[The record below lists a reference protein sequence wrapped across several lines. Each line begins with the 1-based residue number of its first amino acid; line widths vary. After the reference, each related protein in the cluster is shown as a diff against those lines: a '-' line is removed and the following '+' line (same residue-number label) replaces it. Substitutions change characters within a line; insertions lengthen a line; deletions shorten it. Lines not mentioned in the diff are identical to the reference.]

1 MSVLEPRRRRR
12 TSLALLL
19 LTSITLLSLDYQG
32 FQPLNQVQ
40 SAVRSIVDPL
50 AGSSDSITSPI
61 TNAWRSF
68 SEFEELEDE
77 NIRLK
82 RELAEIQGNS
92 VRASAAEE
100 SLRALLE
107 EIEIDYIGG
116 AETVVAQVIDRP
128 GNFESYSI
136 EIDRGTDDGVR
147 RGMPVVTSAGLVGRV
162 SEVQGGFSQV
172 RLLHQPDFPLGIR
185 VVGTGEV
192 ALARGQGIGQDL
204 VVKDGIIEATVIK
217 VGDPVVTSGIEGSSY
232 PPDLVVGVVSDVD
245 FDAQLLEQEI
255 SVRLVAQL
263 DDLRF
268 VTIILWT
275 VDGDSAP

>member
-1 MSVLEPRRRRR
+1 MSVLDPRRRRR

-116 AETVVAQVIDRP
+116 AATVVAQVIDRP

>member
-1 MSVLEPRRRRR
+1 
-12 TSLALLL
+12 
-19 LTSITLLSLDYQG
+19 
-32 FQPLNQVQ
+32 
-40 SAVRSIVDPL
+40 
-50 AGSSDSITSPI
+50 
-61 TNAWRSF
+61 
-68 SEFEELEDE
+68 
-77 NIRLK
+77 
-82 RELAEIQGNS
+82 
-92 VRASAAEE
+92 
-100 SLRALLE
+100 
-107 EIEIDYIGG
+107 
-116 AETVVAQVIDRP
+116 
-128 GNFESYSI
+128 
-136 EIDRGTDDGVR
+136 
-147 RGMPVVTSAGLVGRV
+147 
-162 SEVQGGFSQV
+162 
-172 RLLHQPDFPLGIR
+172 
-185 VVGTGEV
+185 VGTGEV

>member
-1 MSVLEPRRRRR
+1 MSVLDPRRRRR

-172 RLLHQPDFPLGIR
+172 RLLHQLDFPLGIR

-204 VVKDGIIEATVIK
+204 VVKDGIIEETVIK

-255 SVRLVAQL
+255 SVRLVARL

>member
-1 MSVLEPRRRRR
+1 MSVLDPRRRRR
-12 TSLALLL
+12 TLLILLL
-19 LTSITLLSLDYQG
+19 LTSITVLSLDYQG
-32 FQPLNQVQ
+32 FRPLNQVQ
-40 SAVRSIVDPL
+40 SVARSNVDPL

-61 TNAWRSF
+61 TNAWRSVT
-68 SEFEELEDE
+68 EFEDLQDE
-77 NIRLK
+77 NSRLK
-82 RELAEIQGNS
+82 GELAELRGNS
-92 VRASAAEE
+92 IQASAAED

-116 AETVVAQVIDRP
+116 ADTVVAQVVDRP

-162 SEVQGGFSQV
+162 SEVQAGFSQV
-172 RLLHQPDFPLGIR
+172 RLLHQPEFPLGIR

-204 VVKDGIIEATVIK
+204 VVKEGIIEETIIK

-232 PPDLVVGVVSDVD
+232 PPDLVVGVISEVE
-245 FDAQLLEQEI
+245 FDTRLLEQEI
-255 SVRLVAQL
+255 SVRLIADL

-275 VDGDSAP
+275 VDGDSTS

>member
-1 MSVLEPRRRRR
+1 
-12 TSLALLL
+12 
-19 LTSITLLSLDYQG
+19 
-32 FQPLNQVQ
+32 
-40 SAVRSIVDPL
+40 VRSIVDPL

>member
-1 MSVLEPRRRRR
+1 MSVLDPRRRRR

>member
-1 MSVLEPRRRRR
+1 M
-12 TSLALLL
+12 
-19 LTSITLLSLDYQG
+19 
-32 FQPLNQVQ
+32 
-40 SAVRSIVDPL
+40 
-50 AGSSDSITSPI
+50 
-61 TNAWRSF
+61 
-68 SEFEELEDE
+68 
-77 NIRLK
+77 
-82 RELAEIQGNS
+82 
-92 VRASAAEE
+92 
-100 SLRALLE
+100 E

-116 AETVVAQVIDRP
+116 ADTVVAQVVDRP

-162 SEVQGGFSQV
+162 SEVQAGFSQV
-172 RLLHQPDFPLGIR
+172 RLLHQPEFPLGIR

-204 VVKDGIIEATVIK
+204 VVKEGIIEETIIK

-232 PPDLVVGVVSDVD
+232 PPDLVVGVISEVE
-245 FDAQLLEQEI
+245 FDTRLLEQEI
-255 SVRLVAQL
+255 SVRLIADL

-275 VDGDSAP
+275 VDGDSTS

>member
-1 MSVLEPRRRRR
+1 MSVLDPRRRRR
-12 TSLALLL
+12 TLLILLL
-19 LTSITLLSLDYQG
+19 LTSITVLSLDYQG
-32 FQPLNQVQ
+32 FRPLNQVQ
-40 SAVRSIVDPL
+40 SVARSIVDPL

-61 TNAWRSF
+61 TNAWRSVT
-68 SEFEELEDE
+68 EFEDLQDE
-77 NIRLK
+77 NSRLK
-82 RELAEIQGNS
+82 GELAELRGNS
-92 VRASAAEE
+92 IQASAAED

-116 AETVVAQVIDRP
+116 ADTVVAQVVDRP

-162 SEVQGGFSQV
+162 SEVQAGFSQV
-172 RLLHQPDFPLGIR
+172 RLLHQPEFPLGIR

-204 VVKDGIIEATVIK
+204 VVKEGIIEETIIK

-232 PPDLVVGVVSDVD
+232 PPDLVVGVISEVE
-245 FDAQLLEQEI
+245 FDTRLLEQEI
-255 SVRLVAQL
+255 SVRLIADL

-275 VDGDSAP
+275 VDGDSTS

>member
-1 MSVLEPRRRRR
+1 MSVLDPRRRRR

-147 RGMPVVTSAGLVGRV
+147 RGMPVVTSAGLDGRV